1 MNSASGQSRGIYPIK
16 LGLAEELGAKYK
28 PKMATTNQKDF
39 SIYDLHWL
47 EVRGRD
53 ENGIDNPILS
63 VGAYRKYRIL
73 AKK

>member
-39 SIYDLHWL
+39 SIFMTSIGWRF
-47 EVRGRD
+47 EAGTKT
-53 ENGIDNPILS
+53 G
-63 VGAYRKYRIL
+63 
-73 AKK
+73 